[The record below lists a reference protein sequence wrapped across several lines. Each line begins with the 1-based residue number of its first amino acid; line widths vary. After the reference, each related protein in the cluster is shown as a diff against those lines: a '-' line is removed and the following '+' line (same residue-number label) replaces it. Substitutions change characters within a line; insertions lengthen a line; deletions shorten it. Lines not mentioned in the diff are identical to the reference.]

1 MKWFFL
7 LLLTEMQ
14 GDLHEGFLWSDP
26 IFDSQEE
33 CLTWV
38 DNNPIRIIQTMNYYY
53 TDWVVEQAV
62 CVRED
67 KLDTLKIRPYPE
79 GTNI

>member
-14 GDLHEGFLWSDP
+14 GDLHEGFLWGDP
-26 IFDSQEE
+26 IFNSQEE

-38 DNNPIRIIQTMNYYY
+38 DNNPVRIIQSLNYYY
-53 TDWVVEQAV
+53 DDWNVKEAV
-62 CVRED
+62 CIRED
-67 KLDTLKIRPYPE
+67 KLKTLKIRPYPE
-79 GTNI
+79 GDSV